1 MFQKSTWATVTLSA
15 LFFSGCSSDETVKK
29 TEAKVED
36 ASPAQATYE
45 SVSRAAFN
53 QTSAELFLPFF
64 WVADEND
71 SKALEPHELAI
82 LWKIDQKGTDHWVTA
97 DGFTPHFHEA
107 YQAIASKRGFKG
119 TASEM
124 RRYGAV
130 LKELK
135 QGRPTI
141 IQNDFTSASDED
153 RAIVTHILRAA
164 EWIERIYAKQL
175 GIVGMDDRLTDEA
188 SKMLMYR
195 NQGPWCVAPKTEN
208 DQYCHALAARDAKVS
223 GLYPASLQADPK
235 FCETLGGHVNQ
246 KTLMNPFVIVQ
257 EDKTGEL
264 IATPYNQIY
273 KTEMEAIANELESA
287 AAAIADG
294 HEIAFKHYLLT
305 NAKAFRSNF
314 WEDADD
320 AWSKMNAQNS
330 KWYLRL
336 APDEVYFDPCARK
349 AGFHVSFA
357 LINPDSLEWQK
368 KLDPVKS
375 EMEQALAELAG
386 PPYQARDV
394 AFHLPDFI
402 DIVLNAGDSRNP
414 HGATI
419 GQSLP
424 NWGPVAN
431 EGRGR
436 TVAMTNL
443 YTDADSKAAAKT
455 RAATLLCKDTAALL
469 TSDAALSIMSTVLH
483 EAAHNLGPAHE
494 YKVDGKTDDEV
505 FGGPLASTLEELKS
519 QTAALYFTDWLVEK
533 KIIDQETATQTHIRD
548 MTWAFGHISRGMYSA
563 TGRPKPY
570 SQLASIQVGF
580 LMSQGAMVWNAD
592 ELAANG
598 EDKGCFSAKPDLFP
612 GAIHALSKRVLR
624 IKGAGDK
631 ADAEALKKEFVDDD
645 GDWKKLRETI
655 QERWLRQEKASF
667 VYSIKL

>member
-1 MFQKSTWATVTLSA
+1 MFHKSA
-15 LFFSGCSSDETVKK
+15 LVAIVLGAVCIAGCSSDEQVKK
-29 TEAKVED
+29 PEAKVEEAKALD
-36 ASPAQATYE
+36 SYNTT
-45 SVSRAAFN
+45 SRSAFN
-53 QTSAELFLPFF
+53 QTSSELFLPFF
-64 WVADEND
+64 WIADDNQ
-71 SKALEPHELAI
+71 SGGLEPSELAI
-82 LWKIDQKGTDHWVTA
+82 LWKIDQKGADHWVNA
-97 DGFTPHFHEA
+97 DGFTTHFHEA
-107 YQAIASKRGFKG
+107 YQAISAMRGFQG

-135 QGRPTI
+135 QGRPTL
-141 IQNDFTSASDED
+141 IQTDFSSASPED

-164 EWIERIYAKQL
+164 QWIERIYAKQV
-175 GIVGMDDRLTDEA
+175 GIVGMEERLTDDA
-188 SKMLMYR
+188 SRMLMYR

-208 DQYCHALAARDAKVS
+208 DQYCHALPSRDEKIS
-223 GLYPASLQADPK
+223 GLYPAALQTDPK
-235 FCETLGGHVNQ
+235 FCETLSGHVNQ
-246 KTLMNPFVIVQ
+246 KELMNPFVIVQ

-264 IATPYNQIY
+264 IATPYNQVY
-273 KTEMEAIANELESA
+273 KAEMDAIANELEA
-287 AAAIADG
+287 AAGAIAEG
-294 HEIAFKHYLLT
+294 NEIAFKQYLLE

-314 WEDADD
+314 WQDADE
-320 AWSKMNAQNS
+320 AWAKMNAQNS

-375 EMEQALAELAG
+375 DMEQALAELAG
-386 PPYQARDV
+386 PPYQARQV

-402 DIVLNAGDSRNP
+402 DIVLNAGDARSP

-443 YTDADSKAAAKT
+443 YTDPDSKAAAKT
-455 RAATLLCKDTAALL
+455 RAATLLCADTAGLL

-494 YKVDGKTDDEV
+494 YKIDGKTDDEV
-505 FGGPLASTLEELKS
+505 FGGPLASTLEELKA
-519 QTAALYFTDWLVEK
+519 QTAALYFTDWLVSK
-533 KIIDQETATQTHIRD
+533 SIIDQQTATQTHIRD

-580 LMSQGAMVWNAD
+580 LMSQGAMVWNP
-592 ELAANG
+592 EEMSANN
-598 EDKGCFSAKPDLFP
+598 EDRGCFSAKPELFSE
-612 GAIHALSKRVLR
+612 AIHALAKRVLR